1 VKNRPL
7 ATLLATKRPLILD
20 GAMGTE
26 LQRRGANT
34 GLPLWSAEALVISP
48 GLVQQVHEEYIAAG
62 ADIITT
68 NTFRT
73 TRRTFLRTGLP
84 DRSNQLTRIAL
95 GLARQ
100 ARERFP
106 HREILVAGSMAPLE
120 DCYRP
125 ELVPSTRELEQEHA
139 ELAARL
145 ADGGADFLLLE
156 TIGTVREAA
165 AACRAATGTGKEVVV
180 SFLCNSEGDLYGGEP
195 LQDAVAAVLPFRPT
209 ALSINC
215 VSPRVMDKAVAKL
228 RGAST
233 LPFGV
238 YANVGQPGEEH
249 GKVLVCDVSEGEY
262 GLFALAWYHQGAAI
276 IGGCCGTTPEYIRKL
291 VETLHQQPL
300 SMSDVQP

>member
-1 VKNRPL
+1 VNNRPL
-7 ATLLATKRPLILD
+7 ASLLASKRPLILD

-48 GLVQQVHEEYIAAG
+48 SLVRQVHEEYIAAG
-62 ADIITT
+62 ADIITS

-73 TRRTFLRTGLP
+73 TRRSFLRTGLP
-84 DRSNQLTRIAL
+84 DRSKQLTSIAL

-106 HREILVAGSMAPLE
+106 HKEILIAGSMAPLE

-125 ELVPSTRELEQEHA
+125 ELVPSVRELEEEHR

-145 ADGGADFLLLE
+145 AEGGADFLLLE

-165 AACRAATGTGKEVVV
+165 AACKAGVATGKEVVV
-180 SFLCNSEGDLYGGEP
+180 SFLTNSEGNLYGGEQ
-195 LQDAVAAVLPFRPT
+195 LRDAVAAVLPYGPT

-215 VSPRVMDKAVAKL
+215 VSPRVMDTAITNLSAS
-228 RGAST
+228 ST

-249 GKVLVCDVSEGEY
+249 GKVLVCDVTEDEY
-262 GLFALAWYHQGAAI
+262 GMFALSWFQRGAAI
-276 IGGCCGTTPEYIRKL
+276 IGGCCGTTPEYISKL
-291 VETLHQQPL
+291 VDTFRRQSL
-300 SMSDVQP
+300 